1 MFISYGSFNKLA
13 KIWWLKTSDTY
24 SLPVLEVGR
33 LKSVSLGSSKGVH
46 RTIHPP
52 QAPGKNPFPR
62 LVQLLE
68 LFSQC
73 SLVHDHPLFT
83 PHPEPVAL
91 HLQIFLC
98 FIIISSSHLFSDP
111 PLPLCYKTLMIIYRV
126 HLDNLGKYPH
136 FKIFC
141 LITAAM
147 SSLPYKATDMAEGT
161 GTWISLGFIIQPT
174 TGIQDFSVCS
184 EF

>member
-1 MFISYGSFNKLA
+1 MFISYGSFNKLT

-52 QAPGKNPFPR
+52 ETPGKNPCPC

-73 SLVHDHPLFT
+73 SLVHDHPLFYST
-83 PHPEPVAL
+83 FRASS
-91 HLQIFLC
+91 FTSSN
-98 FIIISSSHLFSDP
+98 ISLFHHHFVFSSVFRP

-126 HLDNLGKYPH
+126 HLDNLGQYPH

-147 SSLPYKATDMAEGT
+147 SSLPYKATDT
-161 GTWISLGFIIQPT
+161 GCRNWDLDIFGVHYAAHHRHARLLCLQ
-174 TGIQDFSVCS
+174 
-184 EF
+184 